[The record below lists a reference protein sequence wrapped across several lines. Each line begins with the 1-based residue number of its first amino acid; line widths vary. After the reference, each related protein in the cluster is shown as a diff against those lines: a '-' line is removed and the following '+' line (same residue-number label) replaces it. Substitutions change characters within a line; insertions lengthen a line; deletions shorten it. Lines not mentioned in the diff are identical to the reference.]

1 MKLRRQ
7 QLLLL
12 DTVLL
17 GVVGALSARV
27 FEALLALFRH
37 LFLDRI
43 AGYHLLSHTADWRI
57 AISTTLGGLL
67 SGLLVYTFAPEAE
80 GHGTDTAVKAFHRL
94 AGIIRARVP
103 VIKTL
108 ASAITIGSGGSAGR
122 EGPTALIAAGIGSIY
137 AQWTRRSESDR
148 RLLLVAGMAAGLS
161 AIFRSPVGTAF
172 FAVEVLY
179 GEMEFE
185 SSALPYTLLA
195 SIVAYCVNGWFVGF
209 GPLFRVPT
217 DLPAPTP
224 AGWGCFAAL
233 GLVSG
238 LVAVLLPSTLYGIRD
253 AFHRIPCRPHF
264 KPAIGGLLVGLVA
277 IPLPQVLGG
286 GYEWIQQAIDGHL
299 GLVLLL
305 LLAFAKMVTFALTI
319 GSGGSGGVFAP
330 SLYVGAMFGCMMS
343 HLFHQPAASFAVVG
357 MAAVFGAAARVPI
370 ATILMV
376 TEMTGGYVLLVGAA
390 LAVILSSLVQ
400 SFITDRFHLKYPSLY
415 EAQVATRAYSPAHYR
430 DQLRSALDLLR
441 TRDAWKV
448 PDIEG
453 LELISLV
460 EAGIPVRLPDG
471 REIHQGVLRNESDYV
486 GQPLKSVVL
495 GPEGQ
500 VELILVLR
508 RTHTLWPRP
517 GMRLEEGDHLVA
529 IGSTAAW
536 EAFRPNVDSLPE
548 ANADP

>member
-37 LFLDRI
+37 LFLDRV

-80 GHGTDTAVKAFHRL
+80 GHGTDTAVKAFHRM

-103 VIKTL
+103 VIKVL

-122 EGPTALIAAGIGSIY
+122 EGPTALTAAGVGSIY
-137 AQWTRRSESDR
+137 AQWTRRSEQDR

-161 AIFRSPVGTAF
+161 AIFRSPVGSAF

-185 SSALPYTLLA
+185 SGALPYTLLA
-195 SIVAYCVNGWFVGF
+195 SIVAYCVNGWFAGF
-209 GPLFRVPT
+209 GPLFNVPS
-217 DLPAPTP
+217 DLPATTP
-224 AGWGCFAAL
+224 AGYGWYAVL
-233 GLVSG
+233 GLGSG
-238 LVAVLLPSTLYGIRD
+238 LVAVVLPATLYGVRD
-253 AFHRIPCRPHF
+253 AFRRIPCRPHF

-277 IPLPQVLGG
+277 MVLPQVLGG

-299 GLVLLL
+299 GLRLMV

-330 SLYVGAMFGCMMS
+330 SLYVGAMFGGMMS
-343 HLFHQPAASFAVVG
+343 HFFHQPAVSFAVVG

-376 TEMTGGYVLLVGAA
+376 TEMTNGYGLLVGAA

-400 SFITDRFHLKYPSLY
+400 SFVTDHFHLRYASLY
-415 EAQVATRAYSPAHYR
+415 EAQVPTRAHSPAHYR

-471 REIHQGVLRNESDYV
+471 REIHQGVLRHESDYV

-508 RTHTLWPRP
+508 QSHTLWPRP

-529 IGSTAAW
+529 ISSTADW

-548 ANADP
+548 ANAGA